1 MSKRLMLKLLKLGYY
16 LLQIKTLMERRRRS
30 RSQRKVVGRKE
41 ADEAGDAEE
50 EE

>member
-30 RSQRKVVGRKE
+30 RRDIAHEHEVTIWRPLAVTKN
-41 ADEAGDAEE
+41 
-50 EE
+50 